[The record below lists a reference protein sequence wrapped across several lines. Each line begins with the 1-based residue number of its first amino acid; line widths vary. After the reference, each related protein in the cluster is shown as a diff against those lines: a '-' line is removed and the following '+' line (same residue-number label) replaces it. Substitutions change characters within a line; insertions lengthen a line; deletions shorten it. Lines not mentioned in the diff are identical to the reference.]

1 MKTASEDGAC
11 VVVSAR
17 ESRVQGEARQ
27 GTDEV
32 VKTEEASVDS
42 DEQADEVWL
51 LGIQRKLYQW
61 SKANPE
67 GCYRDLWSW
76 VTDPRNLRC
85 AWRRVARNR
94 GARTAGVDGKTVAS
108 IDSDLGREVFLDGLR
123 DELRSGRFR
132 PSPCRRKW
140 IPKPGK
146 PGKFRP
152 LGIPTVAD
160 RVVQGAVK
168 HLLEPIFEARFWHVS
183 YGFRPGRGCH
193 GALEHLRM
201 AMRPRAKGNDGR
213 RHRTPYQWVIEGD
226 IKGCFDHIDH
236 HRLMQSVRARIG
248 DLRTTKLVGLF
259 LKAGVLEEGFLLPT
273 SEGTPQGGIIS
284 PLLANIALSAI
295 EERYERWVQHRT
307 KIQARR
313 ACDGITAALRCR
325 TTDRRRGAAVFFPIR
340 YADDFVILVAGS
352 REEAEAEKVRL
363 ADYLRERTGLQLS
376 EEKTRIS
383 DLRQGFEFLGH
394 RLRLKWHVQ
403 FGWMP
408 RIEIPK
414 HKQAALRYAVKQETK
429 RASTRKS
436 LAELLQKI
444 NPLLRGWGHFY
455 RFCTGASAIFRALDH
470 YVGDRLWRWQQQK
483 HQGLKRKRTTIRRQP
498 SLVRP
503 TRKVWRHGSI
513 EQFVLASLR
522 VERFQRGWMIT
533 PRFALVPGEPDA

>member
-17 ESRVQGEARQ
+17 ESRVQGEGRQ

-32 VKTEEASVDS
+32 VTTEEASVDS
-42 DEQADEVWL
+42 DERADEVWL

-94 GARTAGVDGKTVAS
+94 GARSAGVDGKTVAC
-108 IDSDLGREVFLDGLR
+108 IDLDLGREVFLDGLR

-152 LGIPTVAD
+152 LGIPTVTD

-168 HLLEPIFEARFWHVS
+168 HLLEPIFEASFWHIS

-226 IKGCFDHIDH
+226 IKGCLDPCSHYTSSCG
-236 HRLMQSVRARIG
+236 LRAKEIG
-248 DLRTTKLVGLF
+248 VSGR
-259 LKAGVLEEGFLLPT
+259 
-273 SEGTPQGGIIS
+273 
-284 PLLANIALSAI
+284 
-295 EERYERWVQHRT
+295 
-307 KIQARR
+307 
-313 ACDGITAALRCR
+313 
-325 TTDRRRGAAVFFPIR
+325 
-340 YADDFVILVAGS
+340 
-352 REEAEAEKVRL
+352 
-363 ADYLRERTGLQLS
+363 
-376 EEKTRIS
+376 
-383 DLRQGFEFLGH
+383 
-394 RLRLKWHVQ
+394 
-403 FGWMP
+403 
-408 RIEIPK
+408 
-414 HKQAALRYAVKQETK
+414 
-429 RASTRKS
+429 
-436 LAELLQKI
+436 
-444 NPLLRGWGHFY
+444 
-455 RFCTGASAIFRALDH
+455 
-470 YVGDRLWRWQQQK
+470 
-483 HQGLKRKRTTIRRQP
+483 
-498 SLVRP
+498 
-503 TRKVWRHGSI
+503 
-513 EQFVLASLR
+513 
-522 VERFQRGWMIT
+522 
-533 PRFALVPGEPDA
+533 